1 MNVTVF
7 GMGYVGCVTAA
18 LFADRGHTVVGIDLD
33 EGKTRLVNS
42 GKSPVIEPGLDE
54 LIQRSVQ
61 SGKLRATQTVDDLGD
76 LCLVCVGT
84 PSNDNG
90 SLGLGHV
97 KRVVTQIG
105 LLLAKTDKFVVICI
119 RSTVLPGT
127 VETVLGPLLE
137 ESSGKQISKDFGLC
151 MNPEFLRETTAIHDF
166 YHPPFTVVGASDA
179 RSADRVVELYAGI
192 DAPIERTTLAEA
204 ETVKYA
210 CNAFHAVKV
219 CFANEIGSLCKSL
232 AVDSH
237 RVMSIFCKDTKLNLS
252 PYYLKPGFAFG
263 GSCLPKDVRAILHKA
278 RQLDL
283 DLPVLAS
290 LFSSNRRPIDL
301 ALELIRKTGKQR
313 IGILGL
319 SFKAGTD
326 DLRES
331 PNVILVE
338 TLIGKGHKILIYDEE
353 VSLAALRGANK
364 NYIEQAIPHISS
376 LLVSSFREV
385 IDKSDV
391 IVIGKKHPELIDVL
405 KQCEPAKAVIDLV
418 RLYPDLSETPKNYE
432 GIAW

>member
-18 LFADRGHTVVGIDLD
+18 LFADRGHMVTGVDLD
-33 EGKTRLVNS
+33 EGKTKLVNG

-54 LIQRSVQ
+54 LIQRTVQ
-61 SGKLRATQTVDDLGD
+61 SGKLRATQSVEELGD

-90 SLGLGHV
+90 SLGLSHV

-105 LLLAKTDKFVVICI
+105 ALLAKANKFHVVCI

-127 VETVLGPLLE
+127 VEGVLGPILE
-137 ESSGKQISKDFGLC
+137 QTSGKRIGRDFGLC
-151 MNPEFLRETTAIHDF
+151 MNPEFLRETTAIQDF
-166 YHPPFTVVGASDA
+166 YNPPFTVVGASDDF
-179 RSADRVVELYAGI
+179 SASRVIELYAGI
-192 DAPIERTTLAEA
+192 DAPVERTSLAEA

-219 CFANEIGSLCKSL
+219 CFANEVGSLCKGL
-232 AVDSH
+232 GVDSH

-263 GSCLPKDVRAILHKA
+263 GSCLPKDLRAILYKA

-290 LFSSNRRPIDL
+290 LFASNRRPIES

-313 IGILGL
+313 IGILGI
-319 SFKAGTD
+319 SFKSGTD

-338 TLIGKGHKILIYDEE
+338 TLIGKGHKIVIYDEE

-376 LLVSSFREV
+376 LLVNSINEV
-385 IDKSDV
+385 IEKSDV
-391 IVIGKKHPELIDVL
+391 VVVGKRHADLAETL
-405 KQCEPAKAVIDLV
+405 KQCEPAKTVIDLV
-418 RLYPDLSETPKNYE
+418 RLYPELSEVPKNYE